1 MIFLK
6 VIYGV
11 AGTVN
16 KENLEWRVLDI
27 KDDGYVELISTPG
40 ITKIEMKAARGYNNF
55 VYVLN
60 DIAQKLYSNATVG
73 AVARNIKVEDLTDK
87 IKPGYNYIQNNYN
100 YNGEYLKEY
109 TVYGSRPIP
118 SIWKKEI
125 GKNNSI
131 DGFYNNGTL
140 GRSEQTELIYED
152 VITVN
157 SSMTYSN
164 MYYNLNPDVRYN
176 MKTVETKE
184 SPNDSEFYYHL
195 LVERSNPY
203 TFATRL
209 IFCTSNNDPSPAF
222 GFNWGNGIY
231 GLGYN
236 RVNYTSR
243 LHPMR
248 IIVKLPKSRINI
260 QVGTGNQGDGWGIQ

>member
-1 MIFLK
+1 M
-6 VIYGV
+6 
-11 AGTVN
+11 N

-27 KDDGYVELISTPG
+27 KDDGYVELISTIG
-40 ITKIEMKAARGYNNF
+40 VTKINMKSERGYNNL

-60 DIAQKLYSNATVG
+60 DIAQKLYGNTAIG
-73 AVARNIKVEDLTDK
+73 AMARNIKVEDLTDK
-87 IKPGYNYIQNNYN
+87 IKPGYNYIKNGY
-100 YNGEYLKEY
+100 YGEYLKEY
-109 TVYGSRPIP
+109 TVYGARQIP

-131 DGFYNNGTL
+131 DGINNNGTL

-152 VITVN
+152 LINVN

-176 MKTVETKE
+176 MKTVETKN
-184 SPNDSEFYYHL
+184 SPNDSEFYYDL
-195 LVERSNPY
+195 LVKSSRAYS
-203 TFATRL
+203 FATRL
-209 IFCTSNNDPSPAF
+209 IFCENNDNPVPWF

-231 GLGYN
+231 GIAQ
-236 RVNYTSR
+236 RVNSTTR